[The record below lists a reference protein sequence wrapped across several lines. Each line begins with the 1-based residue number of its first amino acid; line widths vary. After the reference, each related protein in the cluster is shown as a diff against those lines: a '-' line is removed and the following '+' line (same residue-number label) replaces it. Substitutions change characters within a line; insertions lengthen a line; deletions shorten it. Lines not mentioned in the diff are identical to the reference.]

1 MYLSQLL
8 DRKVYY
14 NNGKVFGEIKDAAVL
29 ETQPNAPLSKL
40 VIEKEGKKMTISSQA
55 IDLTPKK
62 AILKSI
68 ETPLLP
74 YDENDFYLKEDLLD
88 KQVID
93 TDGKRLVR
101 VNDVLLEQNGQ
112 LKAIGIDIGF
122 AGILRRLN
130 MDTLIKR
137 QPRVLP
143 WEMIEAFDYQTGDIK
158 IKLTESRLNSF
169 HPAEMA
175 DILEEVGT
183 KERLALLGTLNPDK
197 AALAIE
203 EANEETQ
210 GAILEQLSES
220 PLKTIVEKMH
230 LSEIADI
237 LYKLNPLRITEILKL
252 LGSEKTETIN
262 RILTFGDNTAGGLMI
277 LDYYKTDG
285 NITVKELY
293 TNLNEMNIKPETI
306 IVTNGDEK
314 IIGTLYTRDLLNG
327 DPLALLK
334 DIVSD
339 RKFTYPFVGFT
350 QILRMFT
357 QYNLRALPVV
367 DKDKRPIGIIT
378 IDTVL
383 SNIETQQEEN
393 DTI

>member
-14 NNGKVFGEIKDAAVL
+14 KGKVFGQIKDAVVL

-40 VIEKEGKKMTISSQA
+40 VIKKKGKKLTISSEA
-55 IDLTPKK
+55 IDLKPRK

-101 VNDVLLEQNGQ
+101 VNDILLEQNGE

-130 MDTLIKR
+130 MDALIKK

-158 IKLTESRLNSF
+158 IKLTESKLNSF

-183 KERLALLGTLNPDK
+183 KERLSLLETLHPDK

-210 GAILEQLSES
+210 GAILEQLAES

-237 LYKLNPLRITEILKL
+237 VYKLNPLRITEILKL

-285 NITVKELY
+285 GISVKELY
-293 TNLNEMNIKPETI
+293 TSLNEMSIKPETVV
-306 IVTNGDEK
+306 VTNGNEK
-314 IIGTLYTRDLLNG
+314 IVGTLYTRDLLNI
-327 DPLALLK
+327 DNLALLK

-367 DKDKRPIGIIT
+367 DKDKKPIGIIT

-393 DTI
+393 DTL